1 MIALA
6 PEDRADL
13 IRWLVSGAI
22 ILCAHGA
29 IAASVLRQI
38 PPEEESVHGATVVMI
53 ELQPV
58 VAETPIEQPEEK
70 IEEKEEKIEPPSD
83 VAMLPE
89 PKQEVPKPV
98 EQEPPPP
105 PPPVTVAPVEGR
117 QDATTGVN
125 PLPAWQKEIN
135 KLLEKNKRYPAHAR
149 AQRKRMVTRVAFN
162 MDREGKVM
170 SARIA
175 ASSGSSAFD
184 EEALE
189 LVKRAQPYPPPP
201 AVLPG
206 AEIPIV
212 VPIWFDPP
220 K

>member
-13 IRWLVSGAI
+13 LRWLVSGAI
-22 ILCAHGA
+22 ILAAHGA
-29 IAASVLRQI
+29 IAASVLRQT
-38 PPEEESVHGATVVMI
+38 PPEDESEYGATVVMI

-58 VAETPIEQPEEK
+58 VPETPKEQPEEK
-70 IEEKEEKIEPPSD
+70 VEEKVEEPPTD

-98 EQEPPPP
+98 EEEPPPP
-105 PPPVTVAPVEGR
+105 PPLTVAPKEGR

-135 KLLEKNKRYPAHAR
+135 KILEKNKRYPSQAR

-162 MDREGKVM
+162 MDRQGKVT
-170 SARIA
+170 SARVV

-184 EEALE
+184 QEALE
-189 LVKRAQPYPPPP
+189 LIERAQPYPPPP
-201 AVLPG
+201 AVLQG
-206 AEIPIV
+206 AEIPV
-212 VPIWFDPP
+212 MVPIWFDPP
-220 K
+220 R

>member
-13 IRWLVSGAI
+13 LRWLLSGAI

-29 IAASVLRQI
+29 IAASVLRQT
-38 PPEEESVHGATVVMI
+38 PPEDESVHGAAIVMI

-58 VAETPIEQPEEK
+58 VPETPKEQPEEK
-70 IEEKEEKIEPPSD
+70 VEEKVEEPPTD

-98 EQEPPPP
+98 EEEPPPP
-105 PPPVTVAPVEGR
+105 PPPTVAPKEGR

-135 KLLEKNKRYPAHAR
+135 KILEKNKRYPSQAR

-170 SARIA
+170 SARIV

-184 EEALE
+184 QEALE
-189 LVKRAQPYPPPP
+189 LIQRAQPYPPPP

-206 AEIPIV
+206 AEIPII